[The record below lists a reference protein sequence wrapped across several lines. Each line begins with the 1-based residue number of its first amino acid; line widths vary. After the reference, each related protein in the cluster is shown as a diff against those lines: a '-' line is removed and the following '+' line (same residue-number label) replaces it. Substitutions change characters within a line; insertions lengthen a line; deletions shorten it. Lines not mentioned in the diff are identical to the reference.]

1 MTETTVGRL
10 VHVCPICDRDFGREA
25 GLKTHLHVA
34 HSVDDLV
41 DSLVDTL
48 DGDPPQE
55 GRPKSE

>member
-25 GLKTHLHVA
+25 GLKVHLHVD

-41 DSLVDTL
+41 DSIL
-48 DGDPPQE
+48 DRLGGDSPRE
-55 GRPKSE
+55 GRPERE